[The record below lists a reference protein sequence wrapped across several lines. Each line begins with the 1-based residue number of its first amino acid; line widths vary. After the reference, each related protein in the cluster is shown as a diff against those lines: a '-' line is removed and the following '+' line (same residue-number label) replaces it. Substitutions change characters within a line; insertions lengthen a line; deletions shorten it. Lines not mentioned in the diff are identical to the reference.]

1 MQSSELYVIQRVQT
15 EFRGAGFE
23 HSFIYLFYRY
33 SVWYR
38 GDTVAIEWTNE
49 VWGILNTKPL
59 LIN

>member
-38 GDTVAIEWTNE
+38 GDTVAIE
-49 VWGILNTKPL
+49 
-59 LIN
+59 